1 MPSNNDDIRALLK
14 ADQPDGRTP
23 EDEQILTGAMLRVRS
38 TVARKDTLTFALIKV
53 WTVLAQ
59 LLAPLF
65 ARLAVSQARAARRN
79 PTNTKTSNPT

>member
-1 MPSNNDDIRALLK
+1 MPTNNDDIRALLK
-14 ADQPDGRTP
+14 ADQPDMSTP
-23 EDEQILTGAMLRVRS
+23 DDQRIVTGAMLRVRS

-79 PTNTKTSNPT
+79 PTSTNTSNPT